1 MERPEI
7 WGIDGDILLYEVGF
21 AAQDDPIEFARH
33 SLRQRVQGVMDG
45 CECKKAQLFL
55 TGDTNFRN
63 ELSDT
68 YKANRKGADKPVHI
82 DALKEFAIESLDAIV
97 SENEEADDLLGIH
110 AVQDGWGI
118 ATLDKDLDGVPGW
131 HYVWKGKREGLY
143 EVTPVEA
150 DRFFYTQM
158 LTGDSTDN
166 IPGLFKMVGV
176 KALAK
181 TKAPIQDMTD
191 PLEMYQYVRSVYAEG
206 YENVGMC
213 MDDMDSVLDDWLTR
227 IGGQLWIRRE
237 PGEVYATP
245 S

>member
-1 MERPEI
+1 MDRPDT

-21 AAQDDPIEFARH
+21 ASNDDPVEFACH

-45 CECKKAQLFL
+45 CECKQAQLFL
-55 TGDTNFRN
+55 TGKTNFRN
-63 ELSDT
+63 ELTDT
-68 YKANRKGADKPVHI
+68 YKANRADADKPVHI
-82 DALKEFAIESLDAIV
+82 DALRDYAINTLHAIV
-97 SENEEADDLLGIH
+97 AENEEADDLLGIH
-110 AVQDGWGI
+110 AVRDGWGI

-143 EVTPVEA
+143 YVDQVQA

-181 TKAPIQDMTD
+181 TKAPIQEMTD
-191 PLEMYQYVRSVYAEG
+191 PVEMYQYVRSVYADG
-206 YENVGMC
+206 YDQVGMC
-213 MDDMDSVLDDWLTR
+213 LDEKEEVLTNWLTM
-227 IGGQLWIRRE
+227 IGGLLWIRRSE
-237 PGEVYATP
+237 GEVYAP
-245 S
+245 PC

>member
-1 MERPEI
+1 MDRPDT

-21 AAQDDPIEFARH
+21 ASNDDPVEFACH

-45 CECKKAQLFL
+45 CECKQAQLFL
-55 TGDTNFRN
+55 TGKTNFRN
-63 ELSDT
+63 ELTST
-68 YKANRKGADKPVHI
+68 YKANRADAPKPVHI
-82 DALKEFAIESLDAIV
+82 DALRDYAINTLDAIV

-110 AVQDGWGI
+110 AVRDGWGI

-143 EVTPVEA
+143 YVDQVQA

-181 TKAPIQDMTD
+181 TKAPIQEMTD
-191 PLEMYQYVRSVYAEG
+191 PAEMYQYVRSVYADG
-206 YENVGMC
+206 YDKVGMC
-213 MDDMDSVLDDWLTR
+213 LDEKDEVLTNWLTM
-227 IGGQLWIRRE
+227 IGGLLWIRRSE
-237 PGEVYATP
+237 GEVYAP
-245 S
+245 PC

>member
-1 MERPEI
+1 MDRPDT

-21 AAQDDPIEFARH
+21 ASNDDPVEFACH

-45 CECKKAQLFL
+45 CECKQAQLFL
-55 TGDTNFRN
+55 TGKTNFRN
-63 ELSDT
+63 ELTDT
-68 YKANRKGADKPVHI
+68 YKANRADADKPVHI
-82 DALKEFAIESLDAIV
+82 DALRDYAINTLHAIV
-97 SENEEADDLLGIH
+97 AENEEADDLLGIH
-110 AVQDGWGI
+110 AVRDGWGI

-143 EVTPVEA
+143 YVDQVQA

-181 TKAPIQDMTD
+181 TKAPIQEMTD
-191 PLEMYQYVRSVYAEG
+191 PVEMYQYVRSVYADG
-206 YENVGMC
+206 YDNVGMC
-213 MDDMDSVLDDWLTR
+213 LDEKEEVLTNWLTM
-227 IGGQLWIRRE
+227 IGGLLWIRRSE
-237 PGEVYATP
+237 GEVYAP
-245 S
+245 PC